1 MSDPRPCPA
10 RGVACTWAIT
20 ARAYSRSSRRQTSP
34 LLLGDCN
41 VRCKTH
47 FAPKLLGGKRAH
59 SVALYTTK
67 ASYLGVP
74 APVRLGQTTS
84 VVLAYQEFHVKRRRG
99 ETQSPLGSCTLGGTA
114 ETRVGALMKRPLAA
128 QISAKHSSTRS
139 SLDARFHTLPTGRAR
154 VFHACRASET
164 GMVTTVPDA
173 IHLSCADKGQRNHK
187 TPVRGCRYEHLHLT
201 AGRWVGWMSS
211 CVT

>member
-114 ETRVGALMKRPLAA
+114 ETRVGALMKRSLAA

-139 SLDARFHTLPTGRAR
+139 SLDTHFQTLPTGKARAAPR
-154 VFHACRASET
+154 LPAIRNRYAYDGVCRNPPLLRGQGAAK
-164 GMVTTVPDA
+164 PQDA
-173 IHLSCADKGQRNHK
+173 GKGSQ
-187 TPVRGCRYEHLHLT
+187 V
-201 AGRWVGWMSS
+201 
-211 CVT
+211 